1 MNKIVSPVYKIF
13 VIQTAVIFGLYFL
26 MRFFLDVGADS
37 FSWKDDGYFR
47 MGYEL
52 YFGLN
57 PISGRVLGPLL
68 GIIYTPVFIFPDY
81 LYPVARLLIAQIFTL
96 GNLIFVF
103 LILSRVFIES
113 NERKINYI
121 YFGLLGFALNPLYVY
136 FTLKPTPELYITF
149 FLLGTLFFSL
159 KYLSEYRMIYIF
171 LCIVFYGLSIF
182 IKPVLCLIPAL
193 FFLYFLFKRK
203 IKLSLVFLIVNIF
216 NLVFFYSYIKFTEAK
231 HDEKSINY
239 SNIDYAYINYTYLVR
254 DIIQTR
260 DFSTGTKIES
270 GNREEQRNTIAVK
283 ELKEFVLENG
293 ENGFLKRN
301 INFIKKETAW
311 FVVARILSPL
321 FFFSLYSTTKYTV
334 LFLFLNLFIILTG
347 LTGMKK
353 TVKENDSKDLVEF
366 ILITLIGY
374 IMIFML
380 TYSYVRYAV
389 PVVSVLS
396 AFSCIAFYH
405 YYMEKK
411 IKKEKIVD
419 N

>member
-1 MNKIVSPVYKIF
+1 MNKIVSPVYKVF
-13 VIQTAVIFGLYFL
+13 VIHTAFIFMLYFV
-26 MRFFLDVGADS
+26 MRFIFNVGADS
-37 FSWKDDGYFR
+37 FSWKDDGYFK

-52 YFGLN
+52 YFGIN

-68 GIIYTPVFIFPDY
+68 GIIYTPIFIFPDY

-96 GNLIFVF
+96 GNLIFVY
-103 LILSRVFIES
+103 LILSRVFVDS
-113 NERKINYI
+113 NNKKNNYI

-149 FLLGTLFFSL
+149 FLLGTLFFSY
-159 KYLSEYRMIYIF
+159 KYFSEYRMIYLF

-193 FFLYFLFKRK
+193 FFIYFLYKRK
-203 IKLSLVFLIVNIF
+203 IKISLVFLILNIF
-216 NLVFFYSYIKFTEAK
+216 NLFSFYSYIKFTEARS
-231 HDEKSINY
+231 DEKSINY

-254 DIIQTR
+254 NMIQTR
-260 DFSTGTKIES
+260 DFNTGTKIES

-283 ELKEFVLENG
+283 ELKEFVEENG

-311 FVVARILSPL
+311 FVIARILSPL
-321 FFFSLYSTTKYTV
+321 FFFSLYSTTKYTIV
-334 LFLFLNLFIILTG
+334 FLILNLFIIVTG
-347 LTGMKK
+347 LAGMKK
-353 TVKENDSKDLVEF
+353 TVKENDLKYPVEF

-374 IMIFML
+374 VIIFML

-396 AFSCIAFYH
+396 AFTCIYFYH
-405 YYMEKK
+405 YYLGKK